1 MRGLRS
7 AVLSVTAVAVV
18 AGLLFAAPLPVSAT
32 AASVPGITGH
42 AYPGDSA
49 KEPAIVAAEQRRI
62 YSIRAITS
70 AVRWR
75 EISAAVPYRVSV
87 ARKSTLVLVAR
98 SQPYLLADLR
108 ELIPDALVQQ
118 PDGSF
123 LLSNDIVVQTG
134 ATLKIDDPD
143 GLVIHL
149 ASSATGFN
157 SILSLGGVLS
167 IAGSKKAPVRINAWD
182 ASKGTLDNNTADGRA
197 YVRAMGGSA
206 NFSYATFDHLGFWS
220 GVTGGV
226 SLTGTNTATSDIVAA
241 GLPPV
246 GSASSQ
252 GKSRVHGAVV
262 EATATPADVAAAV
275 DSADGGYSYVTA
287 LISHVTSEDNA
298 YGLFVNGSTGV
309 KVADSEFSNNL
320 VDGIVLHRSVTN
332 STITSTTTHDNAVDG
347 FAMTRAATGIVVN
360 QLTATRNGRDG
371 ISLNG
376 SPLANGPSATGAAV
390 GSYGNNVLSNSV
402 ASDNSRYGIVVL
414 GGDNVQVTGNTV
426 TSNLMGIVV
435 NRAATK
441 VSVRSNVVDKSAKHG
456 IALLDGV
463 SKSVVS
469 ENSVSG
475 AATGIYLRDSSAAIN
490 RNTVSGATLHGVT
503 VIGSESVATVVGNT
517 LSGSGSTAID
527 HSRAGTVD
535 VGENDLSNWTSTR
548 SFATML
554 RSFFQPLTVL
564 WLFLGMLLLVAAIGG
579 IGRKRTGIRHPYA
592 NHVPLTALSKGI
604 VNPEEVAAAP
614 VHARTHR
621 SVVDDAGRIS
631 SADEP
636 SRPARGTGASSYG
649 MS

>member
-1 MRGLRS
+1 M
-7 AVLSVTAVAVV
+7 VTTVAVMV
-18 AGLLFAAPLPVSAT
+18 GFLSAAPLSASAATTSGQSDSAT
-32 AASVPGITGH
+32 TTGR
-42 AYPGDSA
+42 AYPGDST
-49 KEPAIVAAEQRRI
+49 KEPAIVAAEQRRV
-62 YSIRAITS
+62 YSIRAIAS

-75 EISAAVPYRVSV
+75 EISATVPYRVSV

-98 SQPYLLADLR
+98 SQPYGLADLSA
-108 ELIPDALVQQ
+108 LIPDGFVQQ

-123 LLSNDIVVQTG
+123 LLSNDVVVQTG

-149 ASSATGFN
+149 ASSAAGFN

-167 IAGSKKAPVRINAWD
+167 ITGSEKAPVRINAWD
-182 ASKGTLDNNTADGRA
+182 ASRGAVDDNTTDGRA

-206 NFSYATFDHLGFWS
+206 NFNYVKFDHLGFWS

-241 GLPPV
+241 ELPPAAR
-246 GSASSQ
+246 SASQ
-252 GKSRVHGAVV
+252 GKNKVHGAVV
-262 EATATPADVAAAV
+262 EPTTTPADVADAV

-287 LISHVTSEDNA
+287 LISHVTSENNA
-298 YGLFVNGSTGV
+298 YGLFVNGSTGI
-309 KVADSEFSNNL
+309 KVVDSEFSNNL

-332 STITSTTTHDNAVDG
+332 STITNTTTHDNAVDG

-360 QLTATRNGRDG
+360 QLTSTHNGRDG

-414 GGDNVQVTGNTV
+414 GGINVQVNGNTV
-426 TSNLMGIVV
+426 KSNFMGIVV

-441 VSVRSNVVDKSAKHG
+441 VSVRSNVVDKSTKHG

-469 ENSVSG
+469 DNSISG
-475 AATGIYLRDSSAAIN
+475 APTGIYLRDSTADID
-490 RNTVSGATLHGVT
+490 RNAVSGATLHGVT
-503 VIGSESVATVVGNT
+503 IIGADSAATTVTGNR
-517 LSGSGSTAID
+517 LGGSGSTAID
-527 HSRAGTVD
+527 HSRAGSVEI
-535 VGENDLSNWTSTR
+535 GENDLSNWTSTK
-548 SFATML
+548 SFASML
-554 RSFFQPLTVL
+554 RSFLQPLTVL

-592 NHVPLTALSKGI
+592 SHVPLAALSKGI
-604 VNPEEVAAAP
+604 VNLEEVAAAP
-614 VHARTHR
+614 VRVRTHR
-621 SVVDDAGRIS
+621 SIADNTVRAS
-631 SADEP
+631 SSDEP
-636 SRPARGTGASSYG
+636 LRSFGGTSTGNYG
-649 MS
+649 VS